1 MESSLRVQGS
11 VRLRV
16 GTIGAAAVVA
26 LAALALVQPA
36 AAQDRVAIRGTLVSL
51 VPPPGF
57 TVSRTARGIENAAT
71 GSTITI
77 AERPGTA
84 YAQLAE
90 MFSSPKA
97 LSAGFEQADVT
108 IRSIRQV
115 AVGDRYVPFA
125 IGTQPRRGGGAEIV
139 KYIALLRGDKTTLV
153 TFTIGDRSFTEADAE
168 ALLRS
173 IELAAAPTTEEL
185 LEQLP
190 FTLRVVEPFRVANVN
205 ARTTVTLETLEEDGP
220 VIVIGRGASQALM
233 GEEARVAVDLLKTT
247 GGFQAAEI
255 NAQGPAPFAGG
266 NGYRVSAV
274 IEDRT
279 VVQYVRIVAGGY
291 YLRFLARGETEALKA
306 VEAAVAEIAASV
318 EPD

>member
-1 MESSLRVQGS
+1 MC
-11 VRLRV
+11 V
-16 GTIGAAAVVA
+16 GVVAAA
-26 LAALALVQPA
+26 LAAAALAQPA
-36 AAQDRVAIRGTLVSL
+36 APERVTIRGTLVSL

-57 TVSRTARGIENAAT
+57 TVSRTARGIENTET
-71 GSTITI
+71 GSTITV

-84 YAQLAE
+84 YAELAE

-97 LSAGFEQADVT
+97 LSAGFEQAETT
-108 IRSIRQV
+108 IRSVRQV
-115 AVGDRYVPFA
+115 AVGDGYVPFA
-125 IGTQPRRGGGAEIV
+125 IGTQRRRGGGGAELV

-153 TFTIGDRSFTEADAE
+153 TFTIAGRGFTEADAE

-173 IELAAAPTTEEL
+173 IELKPAPTTEEL

-190 FTLRVVEPFRVANVN
+190 FTLRAVEPFHVATIS
-205 ARTTVTLETLEEDGP
+205 ARTTVTLETDEEDGP

-233 GEEARVAVDLLKTT
+233 GEEARVSVDLLKTT

-255 NAQGPAPFAGG
+255 RAQGPAPFAGG
-266 NGYRVSAV
+266 NGYRVQAV
-274 IEDRT
+274 LEDRT

-291 YLRFLARGETEALKA
+291 YLRFLARGETEAL
-306 VEAAVAEIAASV
+306 EAAATVVEEIAGSV